1 MHFQFI
7 IFSVY
12 DKLISYVLMNPSYAE
27 ENLCVKTTRDWPAV
41 NIILN
46 SEKQNVLPLK
56 SGIRQGCL
64 LLPLLFNIGLEVLA
78 TAIREEKEIKG
89 IQIGKEEVKLSLLA
103 DNMTLYINTI
113 RKLLELISEFSKVTG
128 YKINT
133 QKSLAFLYTNNEN
146 SEREIKESISFTI
159 VIKRVKYIRIN
170 LPKETKELYTEN
182 YKTLIKE
189 IKDDINRWREIPCS
203 WIGRVNTMK
212 MILLSK
218 AIHRFNA
225 ILIKLPMVVFTLLQ
239 EKKLYSVWKHKRP
252 N

>member
-78 TAIREEKEIKG
+78 TAIREEKERKG
-89 IQIGKEEVKLSLLA
+89 IQIRKEEVKLSLFA
-103 DNMTLYINTI
+103 DDIIRYIGNPKDSI
-113 RKLLELISEFSKVTG
+113 RKLLELISE
-128 YKINT
+128 
-133 QKSLAFLYTNNEN
+133 SLHEMFPWH
-146 SEREIKESISFTI
+146 F
-159 VIKRVKYIRIN
+159 
-170 LPKETKELYTEN
+170 
-182 YKTLIKE
+182 
-189 IKDDINRWREIPCS
+189 
-203 WIGRVNTMK
+203 
-212 MILLSK
+212 
-218 AIHRFNA
+218 
-225 ILIKLPMVVFTLLQ
+225 
-239 EKKLYSVWKHKRP
+239 
-252 N
+252 